1 MTVAAQRLKL
11 KLLPIGKILNPSR
24 VSIGMLALVRA
35 DDQMEVLPGMKESRE
50 PTPSDLTG
58 HMLARF

>member
-1 MTVAAQRLKL
+1 MAVAAHRLKL

-35 DDQMEVLPGMKESRE
+35 DDQMEVLPGKKESKSRR
-50 PTPSDLTG
+50 PLT
-58 HMLARF
+58 

>member
-24 VSIGMLALVRA
+24 VSIGMLALVGA
-35 DDQMEVLPGMKESRE
+35 D
-50 PTPSDLTG
+50 G
-58 HMLARF
+58 HWKFFLERKNQRVDAL